1 MRTLEKFPR
10 KPNVQALGAGSS
22 EQILS
27 EGQKLLVSN
36 AQILRLDKETSAFN
50 TQSEGIK

>member
-36 AQILRLDKETSAFN
+36 AQILRDKETSAFN